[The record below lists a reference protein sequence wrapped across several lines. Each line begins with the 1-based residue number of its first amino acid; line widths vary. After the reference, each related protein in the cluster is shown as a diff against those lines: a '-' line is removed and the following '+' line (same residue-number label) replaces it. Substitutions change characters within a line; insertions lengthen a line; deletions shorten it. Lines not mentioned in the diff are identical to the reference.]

1 MSIPVSATDPV
12 SNPGSA
18 VPPEFT
24 GDMDWSEQGEWHWVV
39 YPYSGANATTAVTI
53 QPSYFVATRVRT
65 LAADDPCSDCMPLN
79 EYSQGPPLIKSGFQH
94 PALRDAY
101 ANLDNGARY
110 KLSDSGVDG
119 EPELWAAGSW
129 YLNYNPVTGTFFS
142 WTWIPEVGQEMTT
155 ETVESSADSVDMV
168 FAFDLSRWMNFTV
181 DLPEGTR
188 VFPMAPG
195 TYQITQDF
203 GCVAHN
209 HGYPSSPAC
218 PPDRP
223 SFHYGTDFGAPEG
236 TKIYA
241 AASGTVTFADIDPS
255 NASGNS
261 MIVIM
266 HDGMNGGYRTE
277 YLHWRKTFV
286 RAGDYVVAGQ
296 VIAEVG
302 SIGYSTG
309 PHLHFSVIDVR
320 TGVAI
325 DPMIWLQS
333 SVAPPT
339 LVATLDSG
347 IVANVLRWEPL
358 IRASA
363 ERFGIPVA
371 LIAAIMTVESS
382 GNPNVISPAGAQGL
396 MQVMPANLARYGI
409 PPELWLDPATN
420 IDAGARHLAESLSS
434 GVALEEAVARY
445 FGFGCDVFGT
455 CTGQYV
461 ALVWSWYAYYVALF
475 AGDPLPLVVQTP
487 VIESTPL
494 GPPPTAPQQ
503 AASSTSEP
511 AATENEAPEDPP
523 AEESPPDTAA
533 EEAPEPDQSSTIAE
547 GTDEQSG
554 ETSGDSTPEPDQSE
568 SKPEETQNGPDTGQS
583 SEPAKQDEPTQDQ
596 PAGSE
601 DETGDQGE
609 QSDQPPDAD
618 QGDAP
623 LDPDE
628 STDEPVAG
636 DEEQSGSSETS
647 DSGEQFVPKITGTE
661 IKGIEDEGTEQ
672 SESDSDDA
680 EATDEADQAPA
691 DETTGDSKL
700 PSCEIH
706 DAEAGDAGADEKEMG
721 ELDAPAEE
729 EPEDQSE
736 EDGDGDEDEDE
747 QEESELPVCAPAE
760 S

>member
-1 MSIPVSATDPV
+1 MTIPVAATDPV
-12 SNPGSA
+12 IDPGSA
-18 VPPEFT
+18 VPPEFS
-24 GDMDWSEQGEWHWVV
+24 DEMDWSEQGNWQWVV
-39 YPYSGANATTAVTI
+39 YSYSGANATTPVTI
-53 QPSYFVATRVRT
+53 QPSQFVATRVRT

-79 EYSQGPPLIKSGFQH
+79 EYSQGPPLIKSGLQH

-101 ANLDNGARY
+101 ENLDNGARY
-110 KLSDSGVDG
+110 KLSDSGSDG

-129 YLNYNPVTGTFFS
+129 YLNYNPITGTFFS
-142 WTWIPEVGQEMTT
+142 WTWIPDTGQAMVT
-155 ETVESSADSVDMV
+155 ETVESAEDSVDMA

-195 TYQITQDF
+195 TYEITQDF

-241 AASGTVTFADIDPS
+241 AASGTVTFANIDPS

-266 HDGMNGGYRTE
+266 HDGMNAGYRTE

-339 LVATLDSG
+339 LVATVDSG
-347 IVANVLRWEPL
+347 VVANVLRWEPL

-363 ERFGIPVA
+363 ERYGIPVA

-475 AGDPLPLVVQTP
+475 AGGPLPAVVQTP
-487 VIESTPL
+487 VIEYVSPS
-494 GPPPTAPQQ
+494 PPPAAPQP

-511 AATENEAPEDPP
+511 APVTENEAPEDPP
-523 AEESPPDTAA
+523 VEESPADTASEGTA
-533 EEAPEPDQSSTIAE
+533 EPGESSTNGE
-547 GTDEQSG
+547 GTQEQSG
-554 ETSGDSTPEPDQSE
+554 ETSGDSTSEPDQPE
-568 SKPEETQNGPDTGQS
+568 SKPEETQNEPDTGQS
-583 SEPAKQDEPTQDQ
+583 TEPPAQDEPTQDQ
-596 PAGSE
+596 PAGTE
-601 DETGDQGE
+601 DETGEPG
-609 QSDQPPDAD
+609 DQPSDAD
-618 QGDAP
+618 QD
-623 LDPDE
+623 DSTQTPDE
-628 STDEPVAG
+628 STDEPVAD

-661 IKGIEDEGTEQ
+661 IKGIEDDGTEQ

-706 DAEAGDAGADEKEMG
+706 DAEAGDTNADEE
-721 ELDAPAEE
+721 ETDEPDAPTDD
-729 EPEDQSE
+729 EPDDQAE
-736 EDGDGDEDEDE
+736 EDGDGDE
-747 QEESELPVCAPAE
+747 QEESEQPVCAPAD